1 MTNEAII
8 FLESQKLAEAGII
21 GYTGRTFKM
30 LQADGSEAEYKETE
44 PIHTFKEW
52 KSYGFNFMK
61 GQHAIAKFAIWNYTD
76 KASKETKAAR
86 KEAGQ
91 DADSP
96 DPHFYMKES
105 AFFSAS
111 QVQPIEGSDKR

>member
-1 MTNEAII
+1 MTNETII
-8 FLESQKLAEAGII
+8 FLESQKLAKAGII

-30 LQADGSEAEYKETE
+30 VQADGTETVYKETE

-52 KSYGFNFMK
+52 KSYGYNVIK
-61 GQHAIAKFAIWNYTD
+61 GQHAIAKFAIWNFTE
-76 KASKETKAAR
+76 KASKETQAAR
-86 KEAGQ
+86 KECGENPEG
-91 DADSP
+91 P

-111 QVQPIEGSDKR
+111 QVAPIEGSDK